1 MSDRFSGPGDI
12 RSGHPTTRNL
22 VAAPDVEPEP
32 TLPLS
37 ATFPSQADLTGDTI
51 SYGPDIPPEAQ
62 LRLLG
67 NVEGRRL
74 LVLGVGAGAEV
85 VTLARQGARVI
96 GVDPSL
102 NRIEAARG
110 AADAA
115 EVKVELHQA
124 DLAELPFV
132 RADSLD
138 GALSVFALAG
148 VDDLDRLFR
157 QVHRVLHPTCHLVF
171 SVPHPAYAMVDPD
184 VDLPATVTRS
194 YFDRSSR
201 PWSTGRPC
209 RPRVPAHR
217 ERPLHQPGSRQLP
230 GRHAARTR
238 ARSQWTTQRPVAPGH
253 AVGSRHPH
261 HAGPQRGHLNGGR
274 EGEAARPEP
283 LVR

>member
-1 MSDRFSGPGDI
+1 MSDRFTGPGDI

-22 VAAPDVEPEP
+22 AAAPEAEPEP

-37 ATFPSQADLTGDTI
+37 ASFPTLADQAAEAVG
-51 SYGPDIPPEAQ
+51 YGPDIPTEAQ

-85 VTLARQGARVI
+85 VSLARQGARVI

-102 NRIEAARG
+102 HRIEAAR
-110 AADAA
+110 AAVDAA

-157 QVHRVLHPTCHLVF
+157 QVHRVLHSESHLVF
-171 SVPHPAYAMVDPD
+171 SVPHPAYAMFDPD
-184 VDLPATVTRS
+184 SDLPPTVTRS
-194 YFDRSSR
+194 YFDRSS
-201 PWSTGRPC
+201 
-209 RPRVPAHR
+209 
-217 ERPLHQPGSRQLP
+217 
-230 GRHAARTR
+230 
-238 ARSQWTTQRPVAPGH
+238 VAWD
-253 AVGSRHPH
+253 
-261 HAGPQRGHLNGGR
+261 AGDQRGHEYPRTLGDLFTSLGR
-274 EGEAARPEP
+274 ANFRVDTLLEPEP
-283 LVR
+283 DPNGRRSAQWRPAMQWAPATLVLRARKEGI

>member
-1 MSDRFSGPGDI
+1 MSDRFTGPGDI

-32 TLPLS
+32 TPPLS
-37 ATFPSQADLTGDTI
+37 ATFPSQADLIGDTI
-51 SYGPDIPPEAQ
+51 GYGPDIPAEAQ
-62 LRLLG
+62 LRMLG
-67 NVEGRRL
+67 NVDGRRI

-85 VTLARQGARVI
+85 AILARQGARVI

-102 NRIEAARG
+102 SRIEAAR
-110 AADAA
+110 AAVDAA

-157 QVHRVLHPTCHLVF
+157 QVHRVLHPACHLVF

-184 VDLPATVTRS
+184 AEHPAPLVRS
-194 YFDRSSR
+194 YFDRSPRAWVTGDRGGHEYPRTVGDLFTSLGRANFRVDMLLEPEPDPSGRRSAQWR
-201 PWSTGRPC
+201 PAMQWA
-209 RPRVPAHR
+209 PAT
-217 ERPLHQPGSRQLP
+217 LIL
-230 GRHAARTR
+230 R
-238 ARSQWTTQRPVAPGH
+238 ARK
-253 AVGSRHPH
+253 
-261 HAGPQRGHLNGGR
+261 
-274 EGEAARPEP
+274 EGI
-283 LVR
+283 

>member
-1 MSDRFSGPGDI
+1 MSDRFTGPGDM

-37 ATFPSQADLTGDTI
+37 ATFPSQADLTGDSI

-67 NVEGRRL
+67 NVEDRRI

-102 NRIEAARG
+102 NRIEVARG

-138 GALSVFALAG
+138 SALSVFALAG

-157 QVHRVLHPTCHLVF
+157 QVHRVLHPACHLVF
-171 SVPHPAYAMVDPD
+171 SVPHPAYSMVDPD
-184 VDLPATVTRS
+184 AELPATVTRA

-201 PWSTGRPC
+201 PWSTGERGGHEYPRTVGDLFTSLGRANFRVDMLLEPEPDPSGRRSAQWRPAMQWA
-209 RPRVPAHR
+209 PAT
-217 ERPLHQPGSRQLP
+217 LIM
-230 GRHAARTR
+230 R
-238 ARSQWTTQRPVAPGH
+238 ARK
-253 AVGSRHPH
+253 
-261 HAGPQRGHLNGGR
+261 
-274 EGEAARPEP
+274 EGI
-283 LVR
+283 

>member
-1 MSDRFSGPGDI
+1 MSDRFTGPGDM

-22 VAAPDVEPEP
+22 AAAPDAEPEP
-32 TLPLS
+32 TPPLS
-37 ATFPSQADLTGDTI
+37 ATFPTLADQATDAVG
-51 SYGPDIPPEAQ
+51 YGPDIPTEAQ

-102 NRIEAARG
+102 NRIEAAR
-110 AADAA
+110 AAVDAA
-115 EVKVELHQA
+115 EVKVELHQG

-157 QVHRVLHPTCHLVF
+157 QVHRVLHSESHLVL
-171 SVPHPAYAMVDPD
+171 SVPHPAYAMLDPD
-184 VDLPATVTRS
+184 SDLPPTVVRS
-194 YFDRSSR
+194 YFDRGSR
-201 PWSTGRPC
+201 PWSHDGQLGHEYPRSLGDLFTSLGRANFRVDTLLEPEPDPSGRRSAHW
-209 RPRVPAHR
+209 RPAMQWAPAT
-217 ERPLHQPGSRQLP
+217 LIL
-230 GRHAARTR
+230 R
-238 ARSQWTTQRPVAPGH
+238 ARK
-253 AVGSRHPH
+253 
-261 HAGPQRGHLNGGR
+261 
-274 EGEAARPEP
+274 EGI
-283 LVR
+283 